1 MGEELDD
8 RGGWAGEL
16 SSAAAVVVAHE
27 VGIAEEAALTRA
39 VIVTRILR
47 CKARPGLERGRQRWG
62 ELGRQAEIHYEE
74 SRMGTVQ
81 TGR

>member
-1 MGEELDD
+1 MHCARQRDLIRRDD
-8 RGGWAGEL
+8 G
-16 SSAAAVVVAHE
+16 
-27 VGIAEEAALTRA
+27 
-39 VIVTRILR
+39 
-47 CKARPGLERGRQRWG
+47 RPGDDQYVPAGLERGRQRWG